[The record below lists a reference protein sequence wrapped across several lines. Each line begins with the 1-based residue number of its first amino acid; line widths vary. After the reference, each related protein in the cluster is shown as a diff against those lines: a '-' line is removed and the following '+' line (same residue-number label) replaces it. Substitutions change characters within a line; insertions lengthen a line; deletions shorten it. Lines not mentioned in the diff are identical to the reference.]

1 MSNQKLSIL
10 ALIFSIFLLAY
21 SSNPPNGVTGAPGE
35 GTCTNCHN
43 GATGGLAGS
52 VSITGLPGVITP
64 NVSYTITVTTYNTSS
79 PPTSAERAGFELVA
93 VDGNNANA
101 GTFSSPGAGGSL
113 SGSPKVY

>member
-52 VSITGLPGVITP
+52 VSITGLLMLELSVVPVLEDHFQVHQRSIGNIPLQKHLEEVDLCPGMSHGKPQLPQVETQ
-64 NVSYTITVTTYNTSS
+64 
-79 PPTSAERAGFELVA
+79 
-93 VDGNNANA
+93 
-101 GTFSSPGAGGSL
+101 
-113 SGSPKVY
+113 